1 MNADRLT
8 EWAVK
13 IRDKVDE
20 VGVVD
25 ALIPIVETLRPE
37 SVFVLEPLNAVY
49 KSANQMKLQ
58 YMLSGLAEGLDMEK
72 KMNDLYNY
80 VKNRDRAFYVSEC
93 VQKVLL
99 SNAPVVCCILGLMLS
114 DLTQKDDDIDQIDA
128 VLLNALSGFSDEDIR
143 NFSDIVSG
151 KYLHEDLGDNFIDS
165 QKFPENKKMNYRL
178 TVDLCIQS
186 RILRSDAATDRKGG
200 LHMGTI
206 KTTIVS
212 DKLIGYVDRARR
224 QLSYG
229 VNPGT

>member
-1 MNADRLT
+1 MNTDRVA

-25 ALIPIVETLRPE
+25 ALIPIVETIKPE

-58 YMLSGLAEGLDMEK
+58 YMLSGLAEGLDMER

-128 VLLNALSGFSDEDIR
+128 VLLNALSGFTDEDIR

-151 KYLHEDLGDNFIDS
+151 KYLKNDLDGDYIDT
-165 QKFPENKKMNYRL
+165 QMFPENKMMHYGL
-178 TVDLCIQS
+178 TVDLCTQS
-186 RILRSDAATDRKGG
+186 RILQSDFATDGKGG
-200 LHMGTI
+200 LYVGLI

-212 DKLIGYVDRARR
+212 DRLNGYVNRARR
-224 QLSYG
+224 QLNYG
-229 VNPGT
+229 IDSHT